1 MRSRSPRAR
10 GGNAVK
16 RGGKQR
22 AKTSASAIPRGRL
35 TMADLARLAGVSK
48 ITVSRAMG
56 DSALVNPNTRARVR
70 ELARQHGYAL
80 NVTARNL
87 RLRRSHTVAVIV
99 EMAPTP
105 ERPMS
110 GPYTPIGRA
119 SSRERVCQ

>member
-16 RGGKQR
+16 RGGKQP
-22 AKTSASAIPRGRL
+22 AKASAEPIPSGRL

-70 ELARQHGYAL
+70 ELARQHGYAP
-80 NVTARNL
+80 NVTARNM
-87 RLRRSHTVAVIV
+87 RLRRSHTA
-99 EMAPTP
+99 
-105 ERPMS
+105 RKS
-110 GPYTPIGRA
+110 G
-119 SSRERVCQ
+119 V